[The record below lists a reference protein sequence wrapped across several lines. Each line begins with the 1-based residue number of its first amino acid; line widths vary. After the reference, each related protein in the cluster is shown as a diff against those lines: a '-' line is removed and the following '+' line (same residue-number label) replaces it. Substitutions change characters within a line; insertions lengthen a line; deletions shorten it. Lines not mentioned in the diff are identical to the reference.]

1 MMGWGRVDHAPSAP
15 INTAR
20 IEGRSRGGLAGKKKR
35 IGGPNERDLRIFSRE
50 KGLKRKGPKR

>member
-20 IEGRSRGGLAGKKKR
+20 IEGRSRGGLAGKKK
-35 IGGPNERDLRIFSRE
+35 E
-50 KGLKRKGPKR
+50 